1 MGVRRDYG
9 QFCGLAGGLNVIG
22 ERWTLLIV
30 RELLIAPARFTL
42 LLENLPGIGPNV
54 LTERLRMLL
63 ERGVVEQLPVAGD
76 SRGRM
81 YRLTAKSEELRGPV
95 LALARWGMGFL
106 TEDDAGKAV
115 RDEWG
120 FLALQSMIDHDSI
133 PDVDETYEFRVGDS
147 CFAVEVRGGALAFV
161 AGPAPAPDLTVSCA
175 ADVFVRIGARLLTPF
190 DAIVTGDVKVDGAPE
205 SIHRCTRMLGLAPR
219 GAVRRHSTN
228 RRAIVHGGEPNAIP
242 APLFTVVK
250 P

>member
-1 MGVRRDYG
+1 MSVRRDYG

-42 LLENLPGIGPNV
+42 LLENLPGVGPNV

-63 ERGVVEQLPVAGD
+63 EHGVVEQLPVEGD

-81 YRLTAKSEELRGPV
+81 YRLSARSEELRGPV

-106 TEDDAGKAV
+106 TEDAAGKTV

-147 CFAVEVRGGALAFV
+147 TFTIDVRDGVLSFV
-161 AGPAPAPDLTVSCA
+161 PGPVPAPDLVISCA

-190 DAIVTGDVKVDGAPE
+190 DAIVTGDVKVDGTLDA
-205 SIHRCTRMLGLAPR
+205 IHRCTRMLGLAPLPE
-219 GAVRRHSTN
+219 V
-228 RRAIVHGGEPNAIP
+228 
-242 APLFTVVK
+242 
-250 P
+250 

>member
-1 MGVRRDYG
+1 MSVRRDYG

-30 RELLIAPARFTL
+30 RELLIAPARFNL

-63 ERGVVEQLPVAGD
+63 EHGVVEQLPVEGD

-81 YRLTAKSEELRGPV
+81 YRLSARSEELRGPV

-133 PDVDETYEFRVGDS
+133 PDVDETYEFRVGDRT
-147 CFAVEVRGGALAFV
+147 FTIDVRDGVLAFV
-161 AGPAPAPDLTVSCA
+161 PGPATAPDLIISCA

-190 DAIVTGDVKVDGAPE
+190 DAIVTGDVKVDGTPE
-205 SIHRCTRMLGLAPR
+205 AIHRCTRMLGLAPR
-219 GAVRRHSTN
+219 AAPPRRGP
-228 RRAIVHGGEPNAIP
+228 RAP
-242 APLFTVVK
+242 AR
-250 P
+250 

>member
-1 MGVRRDYG
+1 MSVRRDYG
-9 QFCGLAGGLNVIG
+9 QFCGLASGLNVIG

-30 RELLIAPARFTL
+30 RELLITPTRFNNL
-42 LLENLPGIGPNV
+42 LDNLPGIGPNL
-54 LTERLRMLL
+54 LTDRLRMLL
-63 ERGVVEQLPVAGD
+63 EHGVIEQLPVEGD

-81 YRLTAKSEELRGPV
+81 YKLTARGAELRAPV
-95 LALARWGMGFL
+95 LALAKWGMGFL
-106 TEDDAGKAV
+106 TEEDTKKAV

-147 CFAVEVRGGALAFV
+147 SYAIEVRGGELSFV
-161 AGPAPAPDLTVSCA
+161 LNPVGTPDLTITCA

-205 SIHRCTRMLGLAPR
+205 SIHRCTRMLGL
-219 GAVRRHSTN
+219 V
-228 RRAIVHGGEPNAIP
+228 
-242 APLFTVVK
+242 
-250 P
+250 